1 MEGSIKADDLTH
13 VNEQGR
19 ARMVDVSAK
28 PATDRV
34 ARAAGFVRMAPSTVG
49 LVRTGGAKK
58 GDVLAVA
65 QVAGI
70 MAAKRCWELVP
81 MCHPVQLTGVD
92 VRFSVGEGGVG
103 IEATC
108 RCHGETGVEMEALTA
123 VSAAALTVYDM
134 LKAHQRDMVIEDVRL
149 VEKRGGA
156 SGDYAAGVAR
166 GAATVE
172 AVCVSEEKGTRKHPV
187 DAMIEDV
194 RLVEKRGGASGDYA
208 AGAARGAATV
218 EAVCVSE
225 EKGTRKRPVDAI
237 ELVVGEGVSGDAHA
251 GNWHRQVSL
260 LPAEAVDELR
270 DRLPDLAPGDFA
282 ENILTRGVDLK
293 ALPVGTVLR
302 AGAAELVVTQIGK
315 ECHTAC
321 EIRRLTGRCAM
332 PTEGIFCV
340 VTRGGTVRAGD
351 SLEVVAR

>member
-1 MEGSIKADDLTH
+1 MEGQFKGADLTH

-19 ARMVDVSAK
+19 ARMVDVSDK

-34 ARAAGFVRMAPSTVG
+34 ARAAGFVRMAPSTVE

-70 MAAKRCWELVP
+70 MAAKRCWETVP
-81 MCHPVQLTGVD
+81 MCHPVALTGVD
-92 VRFSVGEGGVG
+92 VRFSVEAGGVG

-108 RCHGETGVEMEALTA
+108 RCHGETGVEMEALSA

-134 LKAHQRDMVIEDVRL
+134 LKAHQRDMVVEEVRL
-149 VEKRGGA
+149 VEKTGGA
-156 SGDYAAGVAR
+156 SGDFVAR
-166 GAATVE
+166 G
-172 AVCVSEEKGTRKHPV
+172 
-187 DAMIEDV
+187 
-194 RLVEKRGGASGDYA
+194 
-208 AGAARGAATV
+208 ARGAATV

-225 EKGTRKRPVDAI
+225 EKGTRKRPVDEI

-251 GNWHRQVSL
+251 GSWHRQVSL

-270 DRLPDLAPGDFA
+270 DLLPELAPGDFA
-282 ENILTRGVDLK
+282 ENVLTRGLDLK

-315 ECHTAC
+315 ECHAAC

-340 VTRGGTVRAGD
+340 VTRGGVLRAGD
-351 SLEVVAR
+351 RLEVVSR

>member
-49 LVRTGGAKK
+49 LVRTGGARK

-81 MCHPVQLTGVD
+81 MCHPVALTGVD
-92 VRFSVGEGGVG
+92 VRFSVEPGGVG

-134 LKAHQRDMVIEDVRL
+134 LKAHQRDMVIEDVRP

-172 AVCVSEEKGTRKHPV
+172 AVCVSEEKGTRKH
-187 DAMIEDV
+187 
-194 RLVEKRGGASGDYA
+194 
-208 AGAARGAATV
+208 
-218 EAVCVSE
+218 
-225 EKGTRKRPVDAI
+225 PVDAI

>member
-1 MEGSIKADDLTH
+1 MEGQFKGADLTH

-19 ARMVDVSAK
+19 ARMVDVSDK

-34 ARAAGFVRMAPSTVG
+34 ARAAGFVRMAPSTVE

-70 MAAKRCWELVP
+70 MAAKRCWETVP
-81 MCHPVQLTGVD
+81 MCHPVALTGVD
-92 VRFSVGEGGVG
+92 VRFSVEAGGVG
-103 IEATC
+103 IEAAC
-108 RCHGETGVEMEALTA
+108 RCHGETGVEMEALSA

-134 LKAHQRDMVIEDVRL
+134 LKAHQRDMVVEEVRL
-149 VEKRGGA
+149 VEKTGGA
-156 SGDYAAGVAR
+156 SGDFSARGVR

-187 DAMIEDV
+187 DE
-194 RLVEKRGGASGDYA
+194 
-208 AGAARGAATV
+208 
-218 EAVCVSE
+218 
-225 EKGTRKRPVDAI
+225 I
-237 ELVVGEGVSGDAHA
+237 ELVVGEGVAGDAHA
-251 GNWHRQVSL
+251 GRWHRQVSL

-270 DRLPDLAPGDFA
+270 DLLPELAPGDFA
-282 ENILTRGVDLK
+282 ENVLTRGLDLK

-315 ECHTAC
+315 ECHAAC

-340 VTRGGTVRAGD
+340 VTRGGSLRAGD
-351 SLEVVAR
+351 RLEVVSR

>member
-1 MEGSIKADDLTH
+1 MESQFKGADLTH

-19 ARMVDVSAK
+19 ARMVDVSDK

-34 ARAAGFVRMAPSTVG
+34 ARAAGFVRMAPSTVE

-70 MAAKRCWELVP
+70 MAAKRCWETVP
-81 MCHPVQLTGVD
+81 MCHPVALTGVD
-92 VRFSVGEGGVG
+92 VRFSVERGGVG

-108 RCHGETGVEMEALTA
+108 HCHGETGVEMEALSA

-134 LKAHQRDMVIEDVRL
+134 LKAHQRDMVVEEVRL
-149 VEKRGGA
+149 VEKTGGA
-156 SGDYAAGVAR
+156 SGDFSARGVW

-187 DAMIEDV
+187 DE
-194 RLVEKRGGASGDYA
+194 
-208 AGAARGAATV
+208 
-218 EAVCVSE
+218 
-225 EKGTRKRPVDAI
+225 I
-237 ELVVGEGVSGDAHA
+237 ELVVGEGVAGDAHA
-251 GNWHRQVSL
+251 GRWHRQVSL

-270 DRLPDLAPGDFA
+270 DLLPELAPGDFA
-282 ENILTRGVDLK
+282 ENVLTRGLDLK

-315 ECHTAC
+315 ECHAAC

-340 VTRGGTVRAGD
+340 VTRGGSLRAGD
-351 SLEVVAR
+351 RLEVVSR

>member
-1 MEGSIKADDLTH
+1 MEGQFKGVDLTH

-19 ARMVDVSAK
+19 ARMVDVSDK

-34 ARAAGFVRMAPSTVG
+34 ARAAGFVRMAPSTVE

-70 MAAKRCWELVP
+70 MAAKRCWETVP
-81 MCHPVQLTGVD
+81 MCHPVALTGVD
-92 VRFSVGEGGVG
+92 VRFSVEAGGVG
-103 IEATC
+103 IEAAC
-108 RCHGETGVEMEALTA
+108 RCHGETGVEMEALSA

-134 LKAHQRDMVIEDVRL
+134 LKAHQRDMVVEEVRL
-149 VEKRGGA
+149 VEKNGGA
-156 SGDYAAGVAR
+156 SGDFSARGVR

-187 DAMIEDV
+187 DE
-194 RLVEKRGGASGDYA
+194 
-208 AGAARGAATV
+208 
-218 EAVCVSE
+218 
-225 EKGTRKRPVDAI
+225 I
-237 ELVVGEGVSGDAHA
+237 ELVVGEGVAGDAHA
-251 GNWHRQVSL
+251 GRWHRQVSL

-270 DRLPDLAPGDFA
+270 DLLPELAPGDFA
-282 ENILTRGVDLK
+282 ENVLTRGLDLK

-315 ECHTAC
+315 ECHAAC

-340 VTRGGTVRAGD
+340 VTRGGSLRAGD
-351 SLEVVAR
+351 RLEVVSR

>member
-19 ARMVDVSAK
+19 ARMVDVSTK

-172 AVCVSEEKGTRKHPV
+172 AVCVSEEKGTRK
-187 DAMIEDV
+187 
-194 RLVEKRGGASGDYA
+194 
-208 AGAARGAATV
+208 
-218 EAVCVSE
+218 
-225 EKGTRKRPVDAI
+225 RPVDAI

-260 LPAEAVDELR
+260 LPAEAVDKLR

-282 ENILTRGVDLK
+282 ENVLTRGLDLK

>member
-172 AVCVSEEKGTRKHPV
+172 AVCVSEEKGTRK
-187 DAMIEDV
+187 
-194 RLVEKRGGASGDYA
+194 
-208 AGAARGAATV
+208 
-218 EAVCVSE
+218 
-225 EKGTRKRPVDAI
+225 RPVDAI

-302 AGAAELVVTQIGK
+302 AGTAELVVTQIGK

-351 SLEVVAR
+351 SLEVIAR

>member
-1 MEGSIKADDLTH
+1 MESQFKGADLTH

-19 ARMVDVSAK
+19 ARMVDVSDK

-34 ARAAGFVRMAPSTVG
+34 ARAAGFVRMAPSTVE

-70 MAAKRCWELVP
+70 MAAKRCWETVP
-81 MCHPVQLTGVD
+81 MCHPVALTGVD
-92 VRFSVGEGGVG
+92 VRFSVEGGGVG

-108 RCHGETGVEMEALTA
+108 RCHGETGVEMEALSA

-134 LKAHQRDMVIEDVRL
+134 LKAHQRDMVVEEVRL
-149 VEKRGGA
+149 VEKTGGA
-156 SGDYAAGVAR
+156 SGDFSARGVR

-187 DAMIEDV
+187 DE
-194 RLVEKRGGASGDYA
+194 
-208 AGAARGAATV
+208 
-218 EAVCVSE
+218 
-225 EKGTRKRPVDAI
+225 I
-237 ELVVGEGVSGDAHA
+237 ELVVGEGVAGDAHA
-251 GNWHRQVSL
+251 GRWHRQVSL

-270 DRLPDLAPGDFA
+270 ALLPELAPGDFA
-282 ENILTRGVDLK
+282 ENVLTRGLDLK

-315 ECHTAC
+315 ECHAAC

-340 VTRGGTVRAGD
+340 VTRGGSLRAGD
-351 SLEVVAR
+351 RLEVVSQ

>member
-1 MEGSIKADDLTH
+1 MESQFKGADLTH

-19 ARMVDVSAK
+19 ARMVDVSDK

-34 ARAAGFVRMAPSTVG
+34 ARAAGFVRMAPSTVE

-70 MAAKRCWELVP
+70 MAAKRCWETVP
-81 MCHPVQLTGVD
+81 MCHPVALTGV
-92 VRFSVGEGGVG
+92 VRFSVERGGVG

-108 RCHGETGVEMEALTA
+108 HCHGETGVEMEALSA

-134 LKAHQRDMVIEDVRL
+134 LKAHQRDMVVEEVRL
-149 VEKRGGA
+149 VEKTGGA
-156 SGDYAAGVAR
+156 SGDFSARGVR

-187 DAMIEDV
+187 DE
-194 RLVEKRGGASGDYA
+194 
-208 AGAARGAATV
+208 
-218 EAVCVSE
+218 
-225 EKGTRKRPVDAI
+225 I
-237 ELVVGEGVSGDAHA
+237 ELVVGEGVAGDAHA
-251 GNWHRQVSL
+251 GRWHRQVSL

-270 DRLPDLAPGDFA
+270 GLLPELAPGDFA
-282 ENILTRGVDLK
+282 ENVLTRGLDLK

-315 ECHTAC
+315 ECHNDC

-340 VTRGGTVRAGD
+340 VTRGGSLRAGD
-351 SLEVVAR
+351 RLEVVSR

>member
-1 MEGSIKADDLTH
+1 MEGQFKGADLTH

-19 ARMVDVSAK
+19 ARMVDVSDK

-34 ARAAGFVRMAPSTVG
+34 ARAAGFVRMAPSTVE

-70 MAAKRCWELVP
+70 MAAKRCWETVP
-81 MCHPVQLTGVD
+81 MCHPVALTGVD
-92 VRFSVGEGGVG
+92 VRFSVEGGGVG

-108 RCHGETGVEMEALTA
+108 HCHGETGVEMEALSA

-134 LKAHQRDMVIEDVRL
+134 LKAHQRDMVVEEVRL
-149 VEKRGGA
+149 VEKTGGA
-156 SGDYAAGVAR
+156 SGDFSARGVR

-187 DAMIEDV
+187 DE
-194 RLVEKRGGASGDYA
+194 
-208 AGAARGAATV
+208 
-218 EAVCVSE
+218 
-225 EKGTRKRPVDAI
+225 I
-237 ELVVGEGVSGDAHA
+237 ELVVGEGVAGDAHA
-251 GNWHRQVSL
+251 GRWHRQVSL

-270 DRLPDLAPGDFA
+270 GLLPELAPGDFA
-282 ENILTRGVDLK
+282 ENVLTRGLNLK

-315 ECHTAC
+315 ECHAAC

-340 VTRGGTVRAGD
+340 VTRGGSLRAGD
-351 SLEVVAR
+351 RLEVVSR

>member
-1 MEGSIKADDLTH
+1 MEGQFKGADLTH

-19 ARMVDVSAK
+19 ARMVDVSDK

-34 ARAAGFVRMAPSTVG
+34 ARAAGFVRMAPSTVE

-70 MAAKRCWELVP
+70 MAAKRCWETVP
-81 MCHPVQLTGVD
+81 MCHPVALTGVD
-92 VRFSVGEGGVG
+92 VRFSVERGGVG

-108 RCHGETGVEMEALTA
+108 RCHGETGVEMEALSA

-134 LKAHQRDMVIEDVRL
+134 LKAHQRDMVVEEVRL
-149 VEKRGGA
+149 VEKTGGA
-156 SGDYAAGVAR
+156 SGDFSARGVR

-187 DAMIEDV
+187 DE
-194 RLVEKRGGASGDYA
+194 
-208 AGAARGAATV
+208 
-218 EAVCVSE
+218 
-225 EKGTRKRPVDAI
+225 I
-237 ELVVGEGVSGDAHA
+237 ELVVGEGVAGDAHA
-251 GNWHRQVSL
+251 GRWHRQVSL

-270 DRLPDLAPGDFA
+270 DLLPELAPGDFA
-282 ENILTRGVDLK
+282 ENVLTRGLDLK

-315 ECHTAC
+315 ECHAAC

-340 VTRGGTVRAGD
+340 VTRGGSLRAGD
-351 SLEVVAR
+351 RLEVVSR

>member
-34 ARAAGFVRMAPSTVG
+34 ARAVGFVRMAPSTVG
-49 LVRTGGAKK
+49 LVRTGGARK

-92 VRFSVGEGGVG
+92 VRFSVEPGGVG

-156 SGDYAAGVAR
+156 SGDYAAG
-166 GAATVE
+166 
-172 AVCVSEEKGTRKHPV
+172 
-187 DAMIEDV
+187 
-194 RLVEKRGGASGDYA
+194 
-208 AGAARGAATV
+208 AARGAATV

-225 EKGTRKRPVDAI
+225 EKGTRKRPVDVI

>member
-1 MEGSIKADDLTH
+1 MEGQFKGGDLTH

-19 ARMVDVSAK
+19 ARMVDVSDK

-34 ARAAGFVRMAPSTVG
+34 ARAAGFVRMAPSTVE

-70 MAAKRCWELVP
+70 MAAKRCWETVP
-81 MCHPVQLTGVD
+81 MCHPVALTGVD
-92 VRFSVGEGGVG
+92 VRFSVEAGGVG

-108 RCHGETGVEMEALTA
+108 RCHGETGVEMEALSA

-134 LKAHQRDMVIEDVRL
+134 LKAHQRDMVVEEVRL
-149 VEKRGGA
+149 VEKTGGA
-156 SGDYAAGVAR
+156 SGDFSARGVR

-187 DAMIEDV
+187 DE
-194 RLVEKRGGASGDYA
+194 
-208 AGAARGAATV
+208 
-218 EAVCVSE
+218 
-225 EKGTRKRPVDAI
+225 I
-237 ELVVGEGVSGDAHA
+237 ELVVGEGVAGDAHA
-251 GNWHRQVSL
+251 GRWHRQVSL

-270 DRLPDLAPGDFA
+270 DLLPELAPGDFA
-282 ENILTRGVDLK
+282 ENVLTRGLDLK

-315 ECHTAC
+315 ECHAAC

-340 VTRGGTVRAGD
+340 VTRAGSLRAGD
-351 SLEVVAR
+351 RLEVVSR

>member
-172 AVCVSEEKGTRKHPV
+172 AVCVSEEKGTRK
-187 DAMIEDV
+187 
-194 RLVEKRGGASGDYA
+194 
-208 AGAARGAATV
+208 
-218 EAVCVSE
+218 
-225 EKGTRKRPVDAI
+225 RPVDAI

>member
-1 MEGSIKADDLTH
+1 
-13 VNEQGR
+13 
-19 ARMVDVSAK
+19 MVDVSDK

-34 ARAAGFVRMAPSTVG
+34 ARAAGFVRMAPSTVE

-70 MAAKRCWELVP
+70 MAAKRCWETVP
-81 MCHPVQLTGVD
+81 MCHPVALTGVD
-92 VRFSVGEGGVG
+92 VRFSVEAGGVG
-103 IEATC
+103 IEAAC
-108 RCHGETGVEMEALTA
+108 RCHGETGVEMEALSA

-134 LKAHQRDMVIEDVRL
+134 LKAHQRDMVVEEVRL
-149 VEKRGGA
+149 VEKTGGA
-156 SGDYAAGVAR
+156 SGDFSARGVR

-172 AVCVSEEKGTRKHPV
+172 AVCVSEEKDTRKHPV
-187 DAMIEDV
+187 DE
-194 RLVEKRGGASGDYA
+194 
-208 AGAARGAATV
+208 
-218 EAVCVSE
+218 
-225 EKGTRKRPVDAI
+225 I
-237 ELVVGEGVSGDAHA
+237 ELVVGEGVAGDAHA
-251 GNWHRQVSL
+251 GRWHRQVSL

-270 DRLPDLAPGDFA
+270 GLLPELAPGDFA
-282 ENILTRGVDLK
+282 ENVLTRGLDLK

-315 ECHTAC
+315 ECHAAC

-340 VTRGGTVRAGD
+340 VTRGGSLRAGD
-351 SLEVVAR
+351 RLEVVSR

>member
-1 MEGSIKADDLTH
+1 MEGQFKGADLTH

-19 ARMVDVSAK
+19 ARMVDVSDK

-34 ARAAGFVRMAPSTVG
+34 ARAAGFVRMAPSTVE

-70 MAAKRCWELVP
+70 MAAKRCWETVP
-81 MCHPVQLTGVD
+81 MCHPVVLTGVD
-92 VRFSVGEGGVG
+92 VRFSVDPCGVG

-108 RCHGETGVEMEALTA
+108 RCHGETGVEMEALSA

-134 LKAHQRDMVIEDVRL
+134 LKAHQRDMVVEEVRL
-149 VEKRGGA
+149 VEKTGGA
-156 SGDYAAGVAR
+156 SGDFAAR
-166 GAATVE
+166 E
-172 AVCVSEEKGTRKHPV
+172 
-187 DAMIEDV
+187 
-194 RLVEKRGGASGDYA
+194 
-208 AGAARGAATV
+208 ARGAATV

-251 GNWHRQVSL
+251 GSWHRQVSL

-270 DRLPDLAPGDFA
+270 GLLPDLAPGDFA
-282 ENILTRGVDLK
+282 ENVLTRGLDLK
-293 ALPVGTVLR
+293 ALPVGTVLK

-315 ECHTAC
+315 ECHAAC

-340 VTRGGTVRAGD
+340 VTRPGTLRAGD
-351 SLEVVAR
+351 RLEVVSR

>member
-134 LKAHQRDMVIEDVRL
+134 LKAHQRDMVIEDVCL

-156 SGDYAAGVAR
+156 SGDYAAGV
-166 GAATVE
+166 
-172 AVCVSEEKGTRKHPV
+172 
-187 DAMIEDV
+187 
-194 RLVEKRGGASGDYA
+194 
-208 AGAARGAATV
+208 ARGAATV

>member
-1 MEGSIKADDLTH
+1 MEGQFKGADLTH

-19 ARMVDVSAK
+19 ARMVDVSDK

-92 VRFSVGEGGVG
+92 VRFSVETGGVG
-103 IEATC
+103 IEAAC

-156 SGDYAAGVAR
+156 SGDYAAGV
-166 GAATVE
+166 
-172 AVCVSEEKGTRKHPV
+172 
-187 DAMIEDV
+187 
-194 RLVEKRGGASGDYA
+194 
-208 AGAARGAATV
+208 ARGAATV

>member
-1 MEGSIKADDLTH
+1 MEGQFKGADLTH

-19 ARMVDVSAK
+19 ARMVDVSDK

-34 ARAAGFVRMAPSTVG
+34 ARAAGFVRMAPSTVE

-70 MAAKRCWELVP
+70 MAAKRCWETVP
-81 MCHPVQLTGVD
+81 MCHPVALTGVD
-92 VRFSVGEGGVG
+92 VRFSVEGGGVG

-108 RCHGETGVEMEALTA
+108 HCHGETGVEMEALSA

-134 LKAHQRDMVIEDVRL
+134 LKAHQRDMVVEEVRL
-149 VEKRGGA
+149 VEKTGGA
-156 SGDYAAGVAR
+156 SGDFSARGVR

-187 DAMIEDV
+187 DE
-194 RLVEKRGGASGDYA
+194 
-208 AGAARGAATV
+208 
-218 EAVCVSE
+218 
-225 EKGTRKRPVDAI
+225 I
-237 ELVVGEGVSGDAHA
+237 ELVVGEGVAGDAHA
-251 GNWHRQVSL
+251 GRWHRQVSL
-260 LPAEAVDELR
+260 LPAEAVDELCGL
-270 DRLPDLAPGDFA
+270 LPELAPGDFA
-282 ENILTRGVDLK
+282 ENVLTRGLDLK

-315 ECHTAC
+315 ECHAAC

-340 VTRGGTVRAGD
+340 VTRGGSLRAGD
-351 SLEVVAR
+351 RLEVVSR

>member
-1 MEGSIKADDLTH
+1 MEGQFKGADLTH

-19 ARMVDVSAK
+19 ARMVDVSDK

-34 ARAAGFVRMAPSTVG
+34 ALAAGFVRMAPSTVE

-70 MAAKRCWELVP
+70 MAAKRCWETVP
-81 MCHPVQLTGVD
+81 MCHPVALTGVD
-92 VRFSVGEGGVG
+92 VRFSVEAGGVG
-103 IEATC
+103 IEAAC
-108 RCHGETGVEMEALTA
+108 RCHGETGVEMEALSA

-134 LKAHQRDMVIEDVRL
+134 LKAHQRDMVVEEVRL
-149 VEKRGGA
+149 VEKTGGA
-156 SGDYAAGVAR
+156 SGDFSARGVR

-187 DAMIEDV
+187 DE
-194 RLVEKRGGASGDYA
+194 
-208 AGAARGAATV
+208 
-218 EAVCVSE
+218 
-225 EKGTRKRPVDAI
+225 I
-237 ELVVGEGVSGDAHA
+237 ELVVGEGVAGDAHA
-251 GNWHRQVSL
+251 GRWHRQVSL

-270 DRLPDLAPGDFA
+270 DLLPELAPGDFA
-282 ENILTRGVDLK
+282 ENVLTRGLDLK

-315 ECHTAC
+315 ECHAAC

-340 VTRGGTVRAGD
+340 VTRAGSLRAGD
-351 SLEVVAR
+351 RLEVVSR

>member
-1 MEGSIKADDLTH
+1 
-13 VNEQGR
+13 
-19 ARMVDVSAK
+19 MVDVSDK

-34 ARAAGFVRMAPSTVG
+34 ARAAGFVRMAPSTVE

-70 MAAKRCWELVP
+70 MAAKRCWETVP
-81 MCHPVQLTGVD
+81 MCHPVALTGVD
-92 VRFSVGEGGVG
+92 VRFSVEAGGVG
-103 IEATC
+103 IEAAC
-108 RCHGETGVEMEALTA
+108 RCHGETGVEMEALSA

-134 LKAHQRDMVIEDVRL
+134 LKAHQRDMVVEEVRL
-149 VEKRGGA
+149 VEKTGGA
-156 SGDYAAGVAR
+156 SGDFSARGVR

-187 DAMIEDV
+187 DE
-194 RLVEKRGGASGDYA
+194 
-208 AGAARGAATV
+208 
-218 EAVCVSE
+218 
-225 EKGTRKRPVDAI
+225 I
-237 ELVVGEGVSGDAHA
+237 ELVVGEGVAGDAHA
-251 GNWHRQVSL
+251 GRWHRQVSL

-270 DRLPDLAPGDFA
+270 DLLPELAPGDFA
-282 ENILTRGVDLK
+282 ENVLTRGLDLK

-315 ECHTAC
+315 ECHAAC

-340 VTRGGTVRAGD
+340 VTRAGSLRAGD
-351 SLEVVAR
+351 RLEVVSR

>member
-1 MEGSIKADDLTH
+1 
-13 VNEQGR
+13 
-19 ARMVDVSAK
+19 MVDVSDK

-34 ARAAGFVRMAPSTVG
+34 ARAAGFVRMAPSTVE

-70 MAAKRCWELVP
+70 MAAKRCWETVP
-81 MCHPVQLTGVD
+81 MCHPVVLTGVD
-92 VRFSVGEGGVG
+92 VRFSVEAGGVG

-108 RCHGETGVEMEALTA
+108 RCRGETGVEMEALSA

-134 LKAHQRDMVIEDVRL
+134 LKAHQRDMVVEEVRL
-149 VEKRGGA
+149 VEKTGGA
-156 SGDYAAGVAR
+156 SGDFSARGVR

-187 DAMIEDV
+187 DE
-194 RLVEKRGGASGDYA
+194 
-208 AGAARGAATV
+208 
-218 EAVCVSE
+218 
-225 EKGTRKRPVDAI
+225 I
-237 ELVVGEGVSGDAHA
+237 ELVVGEGVAGDAHA
-251 GNWHRQVSL
+251 GRWHRQVSL

-270 DRLPDLAPGDFA
+270 GLLPELAPGDFA
-282 ENILTRGVDLK
+282 ENVLTRGLDLK

-315 ECHTAC
+315 ECHAAC

-340 VTRGGTVRAGD
+340 VTRGGSLRAGD
-351 SLEVVAR
+351 RLEVVSR

>member
-1 MEGSIKADDLTH
+1 
-13 VNEQGR
+13 
-19 ARMVDVSAK
+19 MVDVSDK

-34 ARAAGFVRMAPSTVG
+34 ARAAGFVRMAPSTVE

-70 MAAKRCWELVP
+70 MAAKRCWETVP
-81 MCHPVQLTGVD
+81 MCHPVALTGVD
-92 VRFSVGEGGVG
+92 VRFSVEAGGVG
-103 IEATC
+103 IEAAC
-108 RCHGETGVEMEALTA
+108 RCHGETGVEMEALSA

-134 LKAHQRDMVIEDVRL
+134 LKAHQRDMVVEEVRL
-149 VEKRGGA
+149 VEKTGGA
-156 SGDYAAGVAR
+156 SGDFSARGVR

-187 DAMIEDV
+187 DE
-194 RLVEKRGGASGDYA
+194 
-208 AGAARGAATV
+208 
-218 EAVCVSE
+218 
-225 EKGTRKRPVDAI
+225 I
-237 ELVVGEGVSGDAHA
+237 ELVVGEGVAGDAHA
-251 GNWHRQVSL
+251 GRWHRQVSL

-270 DRLPDLAPGDFA
+270 GLLPELAPGDFA
-282 ENILTRGVDLK
+282 ENVLTRGLDLK

-315 ECHTAC
+315 ECHAAC

-340 VTRGGTVRAGD
+340 VTRGGSLRAGD
-351 SLEVVAR
+351 RLEVVSR

>member
-1 MEGSIKADDLTH
+1 MESQFKGADLTH

-19 ARMVDVSAK
+19 ARMVDVSDK

-34 ARAAGFVRMAPSTVG
+34 ARAAGFVRMAPSTVE

-70 MAAKRCWELVP
+70 MAAKRCWETVP
-81 MCHPVQLTGVD
+81 MCHPVALTGVD
-92 VRFSVGEGGVG
+92 VRFSVEGGGVG

-108 RCHGETGVEMEALTA
+108 RCHGETGVEMEALSA

-134 LKAHQRDMVIEDVRL
+134 LKAHQRDMVVEEVRL
-149 VEKRGGA
+149 VEKTGGA
-156 SGDYAAGVAR
+156 SGDFSARGVR

-187 DAMIEDV
+187 DE
-194 RLVEKRGGASGDYA
+194 
-208 AGAARGAATV
+208 
-218 EAVCVSE
+218 
-225 EKGTRKRPVDAI
+225 I
-237 ELVVGEGVSGDAHA
+237 ELVVGEGVAGDAHA
-251 GNWHRQVSL
+251 GRWHRQVSL

-270 DRLPDLAPGDFA
+270 GLLPELAPGDFA
-282 ENILTRGVDLK
+282 ENVLTRGLDLK

-315 ECHTAC
+315 ECHAAC

-340 VTRGGTVRAGD
+340 VTRGGSLRAGD
-351 SLEVVAR
+351 RLEVVSQ

>member
-1 MEGSIKADDLTH
+1 MEGQFKGADLTH

-19 ARMVDVSAK
+19 ARMVDVSDK

-34 ARAAGFVRMAPSTVG
+34 ARAAGFVRMAPSTVE

-70 MAAKRCWELVP
+70 MAAKRCWETVP
-81 MCHPVQLTGVD
+81 MCHPVALTGVD
-92 VRFSVGEGGVG
+92 VRFSVDPCGVG

-108 RCHGETGVEMEALTA
+108 RCHGETGVEMEALSA

-134 LKAHQRDMVIEDVRL
+134 LKAHQRDMVVEEVRL
-149 VEKRGGA
+149 VEKTGGA
-156 SGDYAAGVAR
+156 SGDFAAR
-166 GAATVE
+166 G
-172 AVCVSEEKGTRKHPV
+172 
-187 DAMIEDV
+187 
-194 RLVEKRGGASGDYA
+194 
-208 AGAARGAATV
+208 ARGAATV

-282 ENILTRGVDLK
+282 ENILTRGLDLK

-340 VTRGGTVRAGD
+340 VTRGDTLRAGD
-351 SLEVVAR
+351 RLEVVSR

>member
-1 MEGSIKADDLTH
+1 MEGQFKGADLTH

-19 ARMVDVSAK
+19 ARMVDVSDK

-34 ARAAGFVRMAPSTVG
+34 ARAAGFVRMAPSTVE

-70 MAAKRCWELVP
+70 MAAKRCWETVP
-81 MCHPVQLTGVD
+81 MCHPVALTGID
-92 VRFSVGEGGVG
+92 VRFSVEGGGVG

-108 RCHGETGVEMEALTA
+108 RCHGETGVEMEALSA

-134 LKAHQRDMVIEDVRL
+134 LKAHQRDMVVEEVRL
-149 VEKRGGA
+149 VEKTGGA
-156 SGDYAAGVAR
+156 SGDFMIR
-166 GAATVE
+166 GDSPFVSSEEDDTKGLSPRITATVE

-187 DAMIEDV
+187 DE
-194 RLVEKRGGASGDYA
+194 
-208 AGAARGAATV
+208 
-218 EAVCVSE
+218 
-225 EKGTRKRPVDAI
+225 I
-237 ELVVGEGVSGDAHA
+237 ELVVGEGVAGDAHA
-251 GNWHRQVSL
+251 GRWHRQVSL

-270 DRLPDLAPGDFA
+270 ALLPELAPGDFA
-282 ENILTRGVDLK
+282 ENVLTRGLDLK

-315 ECHTAC
+315 ECHAAC

-340 VTRGGTVRAGD
+340 VTRGGSLRAGD
-351 SLEVVAR
+351 RLEVVSR

>member
-1 MEGSIKADDLTH
+1 MEGQFKGVDLTH

-19 ARMVDVSAK
+19 ARMVDVSDK

-34 ARAAGFVRMAPSTVG
+34 ARAAGFVRMAPSTVE

-70 MAAKRCWELVP
+70 MAAKRCWETVP
-81 MCHPVQLTGVD
+81 MCHPVALTGVD
-92 VRFSVGEGGVG
+92 VRFSVEAGGVG
-103 IEATC
+103 IEAAC
-108 RCHGETGVEMEALTA
+108 RCHGETGVEMEALSA

-134 LKAHQRDMVIEDVRL
+134 LKAHQRDMVVEEVRL
-149 VEKRGGA
+149 VEKTGGA
-156 SGDYAAGVAR
+156 SGDFSARGVR

-187 DAMIEDV
+187 DE
-194 RLVEKRGGASGDYA
+194 
-208 AGAARGAATV
+208 
-218 EAVCVSE
+218 
-225 EKGTRKRPVDAI
+225 I
-237 ELVVGEGVSGDAHA
+237 ELVVGEGVAGDAHA
-251 GNWHRQVSL
+251 GRWHRQVSL

-270 DRLPDLAPGDFA
+270 DLLPELAPGDFA
-282 ENILTRGVDLK
+282 ENVLTRGLDLK

-315 ECHTAC
+315 ECHAAC

-340 VTRGGTVRAGD
+340 VTRAGSLRAGD
-351 SLEVVAR
+351 RLEVVSR

>member
-1 MEGSIKADDLTH
+1 MEGQFKGADLTH

-19 ARMVDVSAK
+19 ARMVDVSDK

-34 ARAAGFVRMAPSTVG
+34 ARAAGFVRMAPSTVE

-70 MAAKRCWELVP
+70 MAAKRCWETVP
-81 MCHPVQLTGVD
+81 MCHPVALTGVD
-92 VRFSVGEGGVG
+92 VRFSVEAGGVG

-108 RCHGETGVEMEALTA
+108 RCHGETGVEMEALSA

-134 LKAHQRDMVIEDVRL
+134 LKAHQRDMVVEEVRL
-149 VEKRGGA
+149 VEKTGGS
-156 SGDYAAGVAR
+156 SGDFAAR
-166 GAATVE
+166 GV
-172 AVCVSEEKGTRKHPV
+172 
-187 DAMIEDV
+187 
-194 RLVEKRGGASGDYA
+194 
-208 AGAARGAATV
+208 RGAATV

-282 ENILTRGVDLK
+282 ENVLTRGLDLK

-315 ECHTAC
+315 ECHAAC

-340 VTRGGTVRAGD
+340 VTRGGSLRAGD
-351 SLEVVAR
+351 RLEVVSR

>member
-1 MEGSIKADDLTH
+1 MEGQFKGDDLTH

-19 ARMVDVSAK
+19 ARMVDVSDK
-28 PATDRV
+28 PATDRA
-34 ARAAGFVRMAPSTVG
+34 ARASGFVRMAPSTVE

-70 MAAKRCWELVP
+70 MAAKRCWETVP
-81 MCHPVQLTGVD
+81 MCHPVALTGVD
-92 VRFSVGEGGVG
+92 VRFSVEGGGVG

-108 RCHGETGVEMEALTA
+108 RCHGETGVEMEALSA

-134 LKAHQRDMVIEDVRL
+134 LKAHQRDMVVEEVRL
-149 VEKRGGA
+149 VEKTGGA
-156 SGDYAAGVAR
+156 SGDFSARGVR

-187 DAMIEDV
+187 DE
-194 RLVEKRGGASGDYA
+194 
-208 AGAARGAATV
+208 
-218 EAVCVSE
+218 
-225 EKGTRKRPVDAI
+225 I
-237 ELVVGEGVSGDAHA
+237 ELVVGEGVTGDAHA
-251 GNWHRQVSL
+251 GRWHRQVSL
-260 LPAEAVDELR
+260 LPVEAVDELR
-270 DRLPDLAPGDFA
+270 DLLPELVPGDFA
-282 ENILTRGVDLK
+282 ENVLTRGLDLK

-315 ECHTAC
+315 ECHAAC

-340 VTRGGTVRAGD
+340 VTRAGSLRAGD
-351 SLEVVAR
+351 RLEVVSR